1 MSRRRVAGPASPPL
15 PFRKTGDTP
24 VSTIVIGL
32 SLSFLLFLLAAGLTL
47 IFGMLGVIN
56 FAHGALYMLGAYV
69 CFQIVNWTGSFW
81 IGLLFAPIVVAAL
94 GAAMEMAALKP
105 VYERDHIY
113 QLLLTFGFIL
123 VIEEAVKIVWGLDYK
138 QVPTPDLFSQPVAL
152 FGSQIPSYRLF
163 IIGFGATVSLA
174 LFLLLER
181 SRLGMVIRAASSD
194 ADMAQTLGIDVAKVR
209 TAVFAL
215 GAGLAALGGVVAAP
229 LVPIELGMGFSVIID
244 CFVVVIIGG
253 LGNIRGAILAALLL
267 GMARAAGFTY
277 APEWVEL
284 ITFVLLIATLMTRPA
299 GLFSRKGRAA

>member
-1 MSRRRVAGPASPPL
+1 L
-15 PFRKTGDTP
+15 
-24 VSTIVIGL
+24 STIVIGL
-32 SLSFLLFLLAAGLTL
+32 SLSCMLFLLAAGLTL

-69 CFQIVNWTGSFW
+69 SFQFVHWTGSFW
-81 IGLLFAPIVVAAL
+81 LGLILAPLVVAAI
-94 GAAMEMAALKP
+94 GAAMEMTALKP

-123 VIEEAVKIVWGLDYK
+123 VIEEAVRLIWGLDYK
-138 QVPTPDLFSQPVAL
+138 QVPTPDLFSEPIAM

-163 IIGFGATVSLA
+163 IIGFGAVVSVT
-174 LFLLLER
+174 LFLVLDR
-181 SRLGMVIRAASSD
+181 SRLGMIIRAASSD
-194 ADMAQTLGIDVAKVR
+194 ADMAQTLGIDVTRVR

-215 GAGLAALGGVVAAP
+215 GSGLAALGGVVAAP
-229 LVPIELGMGFSVIID
+229 LVPIELGMGLSVIID

-253 LGNIRGAILAALLL
+253 LGNIRGAIFAALLL

-284 ITFVLLIATLMTRPA
+284 ITFVLLIGTLMTRPA

>member
-1 MSRRRVAGPASPPL
+1 VARPSSAP
-15 PFRKTGDTP
+15 DTSGSIIL
-24 VSTIVIGL
+24 STIVIGL
-32 SLSFLLFLLAAGLTL
+32 SLSFLLFLLASGLTL

-56 FAHGALYMLGAYV
+56 FAHGSLYMLGAYV
-69 CFQIVNWTGSFW
+69 SFQIVNWTGSFW
-81 IGLLFAPIVVAAL
+81 AGLIVAPVVVAAV
-94 GAAMEMAALKP
+94 GAAMEITTLRA

-123 VIEEAVKIVWGLDYK
+123 VLEEAVRILWGLDYK
-138 QVPTPDLFSQPVAL
+138 QVPTPDIFSRPIAM

-163 IIGFGATVSLA
+163 IIGFGAAVSLA
-174 LFLLLER
+174 LFLMLDR

-194 ADMAQTLGIDVAKVR
+194 ADMARTLGIDVAKVR

-244 CFVVVIIGG
+244 CFVVVIVGG
-253 LGNIRGAILAALLL
+253 LGNIRGAVFAALLL

-277 APEWVEL
+277 APEWVDL
-284 ITFVLLIATLMTRPA
+284 ITFALLIAILLTRPA
-299 GLFSRKGRAA
+299 GLFARKGRAA

>member
-1 MSRRRVAGPASPPL
+1 M
-15 PFRKTGDTP
+15 
-24 VSTIVIGL
+24 STIVIGL

-81 IGLLFAPIVVAAL
+81 IGLLVAPLVVAAL
-94 GAAMEMAALKP
+94 GGAMEIAALKP

-194 ADMAQTLGIDVAKVR
+194 ADMAQSLGIDVAKVR

>member
-1 MSRRRVAGPASPPL
+1 
-15 PFRKTGDTP
+15 

-32 SLSFLLFLLAAGLTL
+32 SLSFLLFLLASGLTL

-69 CFQIVNWTGSFW
+69 CFQIVTWTGSFW
-81 IGLLFAPIVVAAL
+81 AGLVIAPVVVAVI
-94 GAAMEMAALKP
+94 GAAMEIATLRA

-123 VIEEAVKIVWGLDYK
+123 VLEEAARILWGLDYK
-138 QVPTPDLFSQPVAL
+138 QVPTPDIFSRPIAL
-152 FGSQIPSYRLF
+152 FGSLIPSYRLF

-174 LFLLLER
+174 LFLMLER

-194 ADMAQTLGIDVAKVR
+194 ADMARTLGIDVAKVR
-209 TAVFAL
+209 TVVFAL

-253 LGNIRGAILAALLL
+253 LGNIRGAVFAALLL
-267 GMARAAGFTY
+267 GLARAAGFTY
-277 APEWVEL
+277 APDWVEL
-284 ITFVLLIATLMTRPA
+284 ITFALLIAILLTRPK
-299 GLFSRKGRAA
+299 GLFARKGRAA

>member
-1 MSRRRVAGPASPPL
+1 M
-15 PFRKTGDTP
+15 
-24 VSTIVIGL
+24 STIVIGL
-32 SLSFLLFLLAAGLTL
+32 SLSFLLFLLASGLTL

-69 CFQIVNWTGSFW
+69 CFQVVNWTGSFW
-81 IGLLFAPIVVAAL
+81 VGLVVAPVVVGVI
-94 GAAMEMAALKP
+94 GAAMEITTLRA

-123 VIEEAVKIVWGLDYK
+123 VLEEAVRILWGLDYK
-138 QVPTPDLFSQPVAL
+138 QVPTPDIFSRPIAL

-163 IIGFGATVSLA
+163 VIGFGATVSLA
-174 LFLLLER
+174 LFLMLER
-181 SRLGMVIRAASSD
+181 SRLGMVIRASSSD
-194 ADMAQTLGIDVAKVR
+194 ADMARTLGVDVARVR
-209 TAVFAL
+209 TVVFAL

-244 CFVVVIIGG
+244 CFVVVIVGG
-253 LGNIRGAILAALLL
+253 LGNIRGAVFAALLL

-284 ITFVLLIATLMTRPA
+284 ITFALLIAILLTRPA
-299 GLFSRKGRAA
+299 GLFASKARAA

>member
-1 MSRRRVAGPASPPL
+1 MRIS
-15 PFRKTGDTP
+15 D

-69 CFQIVNWTGSFW
+69 CYQIVHWTGSFW
-81 IGLLFAPIVVAAL
+81 IGLAIAPIVVAAL
-94 GAAMEMAALKP
+94 GAAMEVTTLRP
-105 VYERDHIY
+105 VYGRDHIY

-123 VIEEAVKIVWGLDYK
+123 VIEESVRLVWGLDYK
-138 QVPTPDLFSQPVAL
+138 QVPTPELFSQPIAML
-152 FGSQIPSYRLF
+152 GSQIPSYRLF
-163 IIGFGATVSLA
+163 IIGFGALVSAL
-174 LFLLLER
+174 LFLLLDR

-194 ADMAQTLGIDVAKVR
+194 SEMAQTLGINVARVR

-215 GAGLAALGGVVAAP
+215 GSGLAALGGVVAAP

-253 LGNIRGAILAALLL
+253 LGNIKGAILAALLL

-284 ITFVLLIATLMTRPA
+284 ITFVLLIVTLMTRPS
-299 GLFSRKGRAA
+299 GLFSRKGRSA

>member
-1 MSRRRVAGPASPPL
+1 M
-15 PFRKTGDTP
+15 
-24 VSTIVIGL
+24 STIIIGL

-81 IGLLFAPIVVAAL
+81 IGLLLAPIVVAVI
-94 GAAMEMAALKP
+94 GGAMEATTLKP

-138 QVPTPDLFSQPVAL
+138 QVPTPDLFSQPIAL

-163 IIGFGATVSLA
+163 IIGFGAAVSLG

-194 ADMAQTLGIDVAKVR
+194 AEMAQTLGVDVARVR

-215 GAGLAALGGVVAAP
+215 GSGLAALGGVIAAP

-253 LGNIRGAILAALLL
+253 LGNIRGAIFAALLL

-299 GLFSRKGRAA
+299 GLFSLKGRAA